1 MSFEDARYYL
11 DRTRRRY
18 LLIRVTELVL
28 SSVAMAFLVLSILLM
43 TPVKGLWPLL
53 MAVGS
58 GLTFFILRSIQLR
71 VFRIT
76 NAGVASYLNR
86 NYPVLEEGADL
97 ILKEDEGLTSIQQLQ
112 KTRSVQQLASLYPIH
127 KVAR

>member
-1 MSFEDARYYL
+1 MSFGDARYYL

-18 LLIRVTELVL
+18 VLIRVTELVL
-28 SSVAMAFLVLSILLM
+28 SSVAIAFLVLSILQM
-43 TPVKGLWPLL
+43 TPAKGMWPMLI
-53 MAVGS
+53 VIGS
-58 GLTFFILRSIQLR
+58 GLSFFILRSIQLR

-97 ILKEDEGLTSIQQLQ
+97 ILKEDEGLTSIQQ
-112 KTRSVQQLASLYPIH
+112 
-127 KVAR
+127 